1 MKKKVIIGIIGE
13 QAGGKGAV
21 SDIIIKKYG
30 GTRLTTSNIL
40 RRTLDSLYIEF
51 SRSNLI
57 TLALSLKKGFGDPI
71 LMEAMLKDIEKI
83 DSDLVIVDGIRM
95 PGDTNPFIR
104 EYGDDFHLIYVT
116 ADQKIRYER
125 SKDRGEKAG
134 ESGATFEEFKEKE
147 KQATEKSIKK
157 VGKTA
162 DFKIEN
168 NEGVEELEE
177 KVIAIMTKI

>member
-30 GTRLTTSNIL
+30 GSRLTTSNIL
-40 RRTLDSLYIEF
+40 RRTLDSLHIDF
-51 SRSNLI
+51 DRDNLI
-57 TLALSLKKGFGDPI
+57 TLALSLKKGFGDPV

-95 PGDTNPFIR
+95 PGDTDPFLR

-116 ADQKIRYER
+116 ADQKLRYER
-125 SKDRGEKAG
+125 SRDRGEKAG
-134 ESGATFEEFKEKE
+134 ESQASFEEFKAKE
-147 KQATEKSIKK
+147 ERPTEKSIAEI
-157 VGKTA
+157 GKTA
-162 DFKIEN
+162 DFIIEN
-168 NEGVEELEE
+168 NKGIEELEE
-177 KVIAIMTKI
+177 KVIETMTKI